1 VATAENPGDGP
12 GDDEPFS
19 FLPDPLGMKNL
30 AAADAGGVGFR
41 PAIEI
46 LLKPLPES
54 SMHNSMNDEVFGG
67 MKDGEAK
74 LC

>member
-1 VATAENPGDGP
+1 
-12 GDDEPFS
+12 
-19 FLPDPLGMKNL
+19 MKNL